1 MKKFYMLMVAMLCG
15 VAAFAQESVYFKPI
29 KVEKGETEA
38 TLEVCLKAQV
48 ATSVA
53 SVSTRIQLPEG
64 VSYKLSKNNPKMVAN
79 GDLENGH
86 STKVMECT
94 DGNYQFSIYSAS
106 PFEYEEMDGVTEID
120 DVIFTVPL
128 LISEEVA
135 AVDGTYP
142 IKLYMMSVANTSSE
156 SLTLNGTFPTEY
168 EDAAGLTVG
177 AGTGIIGINADDT
190 NAPIYNVAGQ
200 RVSKAQ
206 KGIFIQNGKKVA
218 VK

>member
-1 MKKFYMLMVAMLCG
+1 M
-15 VAAFAQESVYFKPI
+15 I
-29 KVEKGETEA
+29 
-38 TLEVCLKAQV
+38 
-48 ATSVA
+48 
-53 SVSTRIQLPEG
+53 SVSN
-64 VSYKLSKNNPKMVAN
+64 S
-79 GDLENGH
+79 
-86 STKVMECT
+86 
-94 DGNYQFSIYSAS
+94 
-106 PFEYEEMDGVTEID
+106 
-120 DVIFTVPL
+120 
-128 LISEEVA
+128 
-135 AVDGTYP
+135 
-142 IKLYMMSVANTSSE
+142 SSE

>member
-1 MKKFYMLMVAMLCG
+1 MKKFYMLMVALLCG
-15 VAAFAQESVYFKPI
+15 AAAMAQDECKVYLNPI
-29 KVEKGETEA
+29 KVDKGVTEA
-38 TLEVCLKAQV
+38 SLEICLKTPTALNIKG
-48 ATSVA
+48 
-53 SVSTRIQLPEG
+53 VSTRVQLPDG
-64 VSYKLSKNNPKMVAN
+64 VSYVLKKNKPQIVKN
-79 GDLENGH
+79 DDRDNGH
-86 STKVMECT
+86 MTSVDDCG
-94 DGNYQFSIYSAS
+94 DGIWQFSMACAD
-106 PFEYEEMDGVTEID
+106 PFWYEPDETEID
-120 DVIFTVPL
+120 GPIFSIPL
-128 LISEEVA
+128 AISDEVA

-142 IKLYMMSVANTSSE
+142 IKLFMISVADGDNVSK
-156 SLTLNGTFPTEY
+156 TLDGTFPTEY

>member
-1 MKKFYMLMVAMLCG
+1 MKKFYMLMVALLCG
-15 VAAFAQESVYFKPI
+15 AAAMAQDECKVYCNPI
-29 KVEKGETEA
+29 KVDKGVTEA
-38 TLEVCLKAQV
+38 TLEVCVKAPVSMNVSSV
-48 ATSVA
+48 ATRV
-53 SVSTRIQLPEG
+53 QLPEG
-64 VSYKLSKNNPKMVAN
+64 VSFTLKKNKPQIVMS
-79 GDLENGH
+79 DLENGH
-86 STKVMECT
+86 STGTDLCT
-94 DGNYQFSIYSAS
+94 DGNWQLSMYAKD
-106 PFEYEEMDGVTEID
+106 PFWVEEGVTEID
-120 DVIFTVPL
+120 DVIFSCPL
-128 LISEEVA
+128 TISEEVA

-142 IKLYMMSVANTSSE
+142 I
-156 SLTLNGTFPTEY
+156 PTEY